1 LILLQSLAGL
11 GAFASYVAVASGL
24 CVLYLFAYTRAT
36 GHDEFALIAR
46 GNVASALA
54 LGASL
59 LGFVAPLASAILHTV
74 GLLDCAIWGFIALLT
89 QLIAYGL
96 ARLTRPGLSAAIAAG
111 DVAAA
116 IWLASLS
123 LAAGAIS
130 AASMSM

>member
-1 LILLQSLAGL
+1 M
-11 GAFASYVAVASGL
+11 
-24 CVLYLFAYTRAT
+24 
-36 GHDEFALIAR
+36 
-46 GNVASALA
+46 
-54 LGASL
+54 
-59 LGFVAPLASAILHTV
+59 
-74 GLLDCAIWGFIALLT
+74 T